1 MQEDQISQ
9 TPTVDNPQTTVMQ
22 TVDEKPKK
30 NNFLVILLSILML
43 LALAIAGFFAY
54 QTQKLAKEL
63 SEFKNQNL
71 ATPTSEPES
80 TFPMYTE
87 PNSPIADWKTYKVN
101 ELGIEFK
108 LPKQLGMLENSG
120 KEINGDAGTQY
131 CLVYEGS
138 LSFKIIK
145 QAFASGGACS
155 GRNFV
160 IGATSTDYEADRMGG
175 FGDYQGYFSQDNQ
188 FYVKSVLNKSFA
200 VSPRLGREIT
210 NKNGV
215 KILIV
220 MGKNNTEENNFPIE
234 GTPGDG
240 FAGALINL
248 PEGSKYSGFN
258 ISMKFSSLTEYAIF
272 DQILSTFRYLPN
284 TSSWKSYTDPFLN
297 YKIKYP
303 TELTVDSNPSENGG
317 VAEFRGQNRYLSIG
331 NGNFLGQSDPV
342 TKTVNET
349 DIEIASLK
357 MHRKVITPL
366 QSHRYGVI
374 YTFSAGKNS
383 YFAEFYSNNYQEDL
397 PYYED
402 ILSTIEF
409 MD

>member
-1 MQEDQISQ
+1 
-9 TPTVDNPQTTVMQ
+9 
-22 TVDEKPKK
+22 
-30 NNFLVILLSILML
+30 
-43 LALAIAGFFAY
+43 
-54 QTQKLAKEL
+54 
-63 SEFKNQNL
+63 
-71 ATPTSEPES
+71 
-80 TFPMYTE
+80 
-87 PNSPIADWKTYKVN
+87 
-101 ELGIEFK
+101 
-108 LPKQLGMLENSG
+108 
-120 KEINGDAGTQY
+120 
-131 CLVYEGS
+131 
-138 LSFKIIK
+138 
-145 QAFASGGACS
+145 
-155 GRNFV
+155 
-160 IGATSTDYEADRMGG
+160 
-175 FGDYQGYFSQDNQ
+175 
-188 FYVKSVLNKSFA
+188 
-200 VSPRLGREIT
+200 
-210 NKNGV
+210 
-215 KILIV
+215 